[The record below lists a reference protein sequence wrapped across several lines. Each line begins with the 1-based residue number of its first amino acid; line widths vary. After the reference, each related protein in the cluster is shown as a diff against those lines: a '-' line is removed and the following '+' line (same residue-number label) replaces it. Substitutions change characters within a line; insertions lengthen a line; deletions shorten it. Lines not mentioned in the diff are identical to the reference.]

1 MRNDNELNMPVS
13 LADYD
18 YGKAKIKVIG
28 VGGGGGNAINN
39 MIKNG
44 LKNIGFIAINTD
56 SQALDN
62 NLAPTKIKIGEEST
76 RGLGAGADPLKG
88 EAAALESK
96 LAIQEA
102 LADTDMVFI
111 TCGMGG
117 GTGTGASSIIAGI
130 GRDLGIL
137 VVSIVT
143 TPFPWEGP
151 RRLKVAYSGIKKL
164 RDNVDALIVIHNKQL
179 LQRTGDNSF
188 NQMHFQAAFEKVNEV
203 LLNGTRGIT
212 DIIFNHSMINVDFAD
227 VYSVMHKSGN
237 ALMGIGLASGDNRA
251 LDAARNALNSP
262 FLDNQ
267 SIKDAKGVLV
277 KLSGQGITMDE
288 IDDAM
293 NMIREAAGVEVITDF
308 DEDYLTCE
316 NYEDIDNESHDANV
330 IFGLSDAPELGDKM
344 QVTLIATGLEKCGPQ
359 VKQPAKNILK
369 QAIEKVEE
377 TEPEMAP
384 EEEVVSS
391 INNDYGH
398 IYRTPVNF
406 PNYSSMEARNSSTN
420 VSIPKGNVEL
430 SKFDIPASLR
440 KNGTYS
446 SQMLKDN

>member
-1 MRNDNELNMPVS
+1 MRNDNELDMPVS

-62 NLAPTKIKIGEEST
+62 NLAPTKIKIGET
-76 RGLGAGADPLKG
+76 GLGAGADPLKG
-88 EAAALESK
+88 EAAAMESK

-102 LADTDMVFI
+102 IADTDMVFI

-117 GTGTGASSIIAGI
+117 GTGTGASSVISSI
-130 GRDLGIL
+130 GRDMGIL
-137 VVSIVT
+137 VVAIVT
-143 TPFPWEGP
+143 TPFPWEGA

-188 NQMHFQAAFEKVNEV
+188 NQLHFQAAFEKVNEV

-212 DIIFNHSMINVDFAD
+212 DIIFNHSLINVDFAD
-227 VYSVMHKSGN
+227 VHSIMHKSGN
-237 ALMGIGLASGDNRA
+237 ALMGIGTAAGDNRA

-277 KLSGQGITMDE
+277 KLSGQNITMDE

-293 NMIREAAGVEVITDF
+293 NMIREAAGVEVIVDF
-308 DEDYLTCE
+308 NEDDFTCDS
-316 NYEDIDNESHDANV
+316 YEEIDNGSHDANI

-344 QVTLIATGLEKCGPQ
+344 QVTLIATGLEKLGPQ
-359 VKQPAKNILK
+359 VKQPAKDILK
-369 QAIEKVEE
+369 QTVKK
-377 TEPEMAP
+377 
-384 EEEVVSS
+384 EEVVEPELALDDEEVVTS
-391 INNDYGH
+391 NNSDYGH

-406 PNYSSMEARNSSTN
+406 RDYSTMEARNSSN
-420 VSIPKGNVEL
+420 VIVPKGNVEL

>member
-1 MRNDNELNMPVS
+1 MRNDDEVNMPVR

-28 VGGGGGNAINN
+28 VGGGGGNAIDN

-56 SQALDN
+56 SQALDH

-76 RGLGAGADPLKG
+76 RGLGAGANPSKG
-88 EAAALESK
+88 ESAALESK
-96 LAIQEA
+96 LALKES
-102 LADTDMVFI
+102 LADTNMVFI

-117 GTGTGASSIIAGI
+117 GTGTGASSVIAGI
-130 GRDLGIL
+130 ARELGIL
-137 VVSIVT
+137 VVGIVT
-143 TPFPWEGP
+143 TPFPWEGE
-151 RRLKVAYSGIKKL
+151 RRLKVAYSGIRKL

-179 LQRTGDNSF
+179 LQKGGDNPF
-188 NQMHFQAAFEKVNEV
+188 CNLGFGDAFAKVNEV

-212 DIIFNHSMINVDFAD
+212 DIIFKHSLINVDFAD
-227 VYSVMHKSGN
+227 VKAIMQRSGN
-237 ALMGIGLASGDNRA
+237 ALMGIGLASGENRA
-251 LDAARNALNSP
+251 VEAACDALNSP

-267 SIKDAKGVLV
+267 SIKNPKGILV
-277 KLSGQGITMDE
+277 KLSGQNITMDE
-288 IDDAM
+288 IDKAM
-293 NMIREAAGVEVITDF
+293 NTIREAAGFELIEDF
-308 DEDYLTCE
+308 DDSKYTMDSW
-316 NYEDIDNESHDANV
+316 EDIDADSSDANV
-330 IFGLSDAPELGDKM
+330 IFGLCDDPELGDKM
-344 QVTLIATGLEKCGPQ
+344 QITLIVAGLEKSKAE
-359 VKQPAKNILK
+359 VKQPLSGILK
-369 QAIEKVEE
+369 QTVKQ
-377 TEPEMAP
+377 
-384 EEEVVSS
+384 EEVVEQEMALEEDVVTS

-406 PNYSSMEARNSSTN
+406 REYPSMEVRNSSSN
-420 VSIPKGNVEL
+420 VTVPKGNIEL